1 MNSNEKVISNVIAI
15 SKNISFLEIR
25 FIHSKFIA
33 YNKSNEYLEY
43 SIDLDQI
50 TIKSGA
56 LKGTYAYF

>member
-1 MNSNEKVISNVIAI
+1 MSC
-15 SKNISFLEIR
+15 LEIR
-25 FIHSKFIA
+25 FISYTVNTVNILPG
-33 YNKSNEYLEY
+33 NKINEYLEY